1 MGSTEMKA
9 QTVLTIMSILTL
21 IALAASIKFDQTGMV
36 SFALVFLKVVL
47 TVTSRYV
54 SYLQEKDFNF
64 ITSTLNSSFSL

>member
-1 MGSTEMKA
+1 MKA